1 MVVFLEVTPGFEL
14 KWACK
19 MLFQGLSKTKY
30 FQWLPGF
37 TVKCCI
43 MLKKLKGV
51 NEGVEIYPVYGN
63 CVMQNLPIVK
73 ICDILF
79 VALL

>member
-1 MVVFLEVTPGFEL
+1 
-14 KWACK
+14 
-19 MLFQGLSKTKY
+19 
-30 FQWLPGF
+30 
-37 TVKCCI
+37 

-51 NEGVEIYPVYGN
+51 NEGVEIYPVYGS

-73 ICDILF
+73 ICDILS